1 MYYSVRMRAAQGG
14 DHAAGGRHIS
24 GAEQLVAPAELTTA
38 AREMLERALSHSR
51 GSADFIQITVETVK
65 PEEISTVPL
74 LPVRTVAVAD
84 TAAGRLAAQAALV
97 QAGVSAAAAAKGVQL
112 LAALPGSMR
121 GAMVLCAVSGE
132 RLDDRGD
139 RGIRVSRMDAADKG
153 RLIASLQEQGLVSA
167 HVHEA
172 LVLAAKVAAAPG
184 TVAELCWSDDP
195 EYTAGYVA
203 SAGGYVRFPHMK
215 DYGDPVGG
223 RVFFVEPDCD
233 LAGLADYLE
242 RKPVTVAAAG
252 GEEEQ

>member
-14 DHAAGGRHIS
+14 DHATGGRHIS
-24 GAEQLVAPAELTTA
+24 GAEQLVPPSELTAA

-65 PEEISTVPL
+65 PEEIDTVPL
-74 LPVRTVAVAD
+74 LPVTTVPVAD
-84 TAAGRLAAQAALV
+84 TAAGRRAAQEALV
-97 QAGVSAAAAAKGVQL
+97 EAGVSAEAAAKGVEAL
-112 LAALPGSMR
+112 TALPGSMR
-121 GAMVLCAVSGE
+121 GAMVLCAVSGR
-132 RLDDRGD
+132 RLDGRGD

-153 RLIASLQEQGLVSA
+153 RLIASLRQQGLTGI
-167 HVHEA
+167 HVQEA

-203 SAGGYVRFPHMK
+203 SAGGYVRFPRLK

-233 LAGLADYLE
+233 LAVLTDYLE
-242 RKPVTVAAAG
+242 KRPVTVAVPG
-252 GEEEQ
+252 GEEDQ